1 MTTNWTSGWKF
12 LTSWPLSEHTDEILE
27 KIDTSNSHRIYC
39 VLNLCDKKLICGS
52 FKFVHPK
59 IWLLQ
64 KLPDFFRKVPQG
76 NSLSRFFTVPSTWV
90 SRAHDTTRLSF
101 KYFIPMAERQQRDA
115 PVHIALA
122 IYWFF
127 LQEDIRVTCQTRL
140 SASVEHRNLPT
151 DKHVMKNWPSWC
163 RGPSCLL
170 LCQSIFMVQTCTE
183 I

>member
-1 MTTNWTSGWKF
+1 M
-12 LTSWPLSEHTDEILE
+12 I
-27 KIDTSNSHRIYC
+27 
-39 VLNLCDKKLICGS
+39 KKLICGS
-52 FKFVHPK
+52 FKLVHPK

-90 SRAHDTTRLSF
+90 SRAHDTRLSF

-127 LQEDIRVTCQTRL
+127 LQEDIRVTCQTCQTRL

-151 DKHVMKNWPSWC
+151 DKECNEKLALLVPKDLRVCYYVNPYSWFK
-163 RGPSCLL
+163 L
-170 LCQSIFMVQTCTE
+170 VQRYNGAFTQ
-183 I
+183 

>member
-1 MTTNWTSGWKF
+1 V
-12 LTSWPLSEHTDEILE
+12 I
-27 KIDTSNSHRIYC
+27 
-39 VLNLCDKKLICGS
+39 KKLICGS
-52 FKFVHPK
+52 FKLVHPK

-76 NSLSRFFTVPSTWV
+76 NSLSSFFTVPSTWV

-127 LQEDIRVTCQTRL
+127 LQEDIRVTCQTCQTRL

-151 DKHVMKNWPSWC
+151 DKNVMKNWPSWC
-163 RGPSCLL
+163 RRTFVFVTM
-170 LCQSIFMVQTCTE
+170 SIHIHDSNLYRDIMVLSHNKKD
-183 I
+183 